1 MQKKYFY
8 FDDNSC
14 SFTPMEYKTFEK
26 IIYTSS
32 LLILCGIVLSGIGIT
47 GLSYV
52 AGTPSEIALK
62 AENKE
67 LLNQLSVTKAKIELF
82 DKQLESLAK
91 TDNEIYRTVLGTNPI
106 SYDERQAGTG
116 GADIF
121 SGFDVLSD
129 KASESLKWTASN
141 LESIERRIA
150 IQQYSFEEI
159 KNSYNTNKKKLAHI
173 PAIRPVKGVII
184 SGYGLR
190 FHPVYRF
197 KRPHEGLDFR
207 AKIGDAIYATGDG
220 VIKFSGKKGT
230 YGNLIMINHGF
241 GYETRYAHLSGFAK
255 GIRPG
260 KKIKRGD
267 LIGYSGKSGVVEGP
281 HLHYE
286 IIYNNKAIDPME
298 FLFADLTPEE
308 YNQFRK
314 ISEDNPNSMD

>member
-8 FDDNSC
+8 FDEDSC
-14 SFTPMEYKTFEK
+14 SFTPMEYKSFEK
-26 IIYTSS
+26 IIYTAS
-32 LLILCGIVLSGIGIT
+32 LLILCGLVLTGIGIT

-62 AENKE
+62 AENNE
-67 LLNQLSVTKAKIELF
+67 LLQQLNVTKAKIELF
-82 DKQLESLAK
+82 DKQLSSLAQ
-91 TDNEIYRTVLGTNPI
+91 TDNEIYRTVLGVNPI
-106 SYDERQAGTG
+106 PYDERQAGTG
-116 GADIF
+116 GADVF
-121 SGFDVLSD
+121 SGFDAFSEN
-129 KASESLKWTASN
+129 ASESLKWTASN

-150 IQQYSFEEI
+150 VQQLSFETL
-159 KNSYNTNKKKLAHI
+159 KGLYNENKKKLAHI

-184 SGYGLR
+184 SGFGMR

-207 AKIGDAIYATGDG
+207 AKIGDPIYATGDG

-230 YGNLIMINHGF
+230 YGNLIKINHGF
-241 GYETRYAHLSGFAK
+241 GYETRYAHLSSFAK

-260 KKIKRGD
+260 KKVKRGD

-286 IIYNNKAIDPME
+286 ILVNNKSVDPLE
-298 FLFADLTPEE
+298 YLFADLTPEE
-308 YNQFRK
+308 YNQFKR
-314 ISEDNPNSMD
+314 IAAENPNSMD

>member
-8 FDDNSC
+8 FDEDSC
-14 SFTPMEYKTFEK
+14 SFTPMEYKSFEK
-26 IIYTSS
+26 IIYTAS
-32 LLILCGIVLSGIGIT
+32 LLILCGLVLTGIGIT

-62 AENKE
+62 AENNE
-67 LLNQLSVTKAKIELF
+67 LLQQLTITKAKIELF
-82 DKQLESLAK
+82 DKQLSSLAQ
-91 TDNEIYRTVLGTNPI
+91 TDNEIYRTVLGVNPI
-106 SYDERQAGTG
+106 PYDERQAGTG
-116 GADIF
+116 GADVF
-121 SGFDVLSD
+121 SGFDAFSEN
-129 KASESLKWTASN
+129 ASESLKWTASN

-150 IQQYSFEEI
+150 VQQLSFETL
-159 KNSYNTNKKKLAHI
+159 KGLYNENKKKLAHI

-184 SGYGLR
+184 SGFGMR

-207 AKIGDAIYATGDG
+207 AKIGDPIYATGDG

-230 YGNLIMINHGF
+230 YGNLIKINHGF
-241 GYETRYAHLSGFAK
+241 GYETRYAHLSSFAK

-260 KKIKRGD
+260 KKVKRGD

-286 IIYNNKAIDPME
+286 ILVNNKSVDPLE
-298 FLFADLTPEE
+298 YLFADLTPEE
-308 YNQFRK
+308 YNQFKR
-314 ISEDNPNSMD
+314 IATENSNSMD